1 MKRSILSLTMP
12 IIFGGLL
19 LFAFSC
25 KNDDEIINGCTD
37 PTSDNYD
44 PAATVD
50 DGSCVY
56 DQGSFDAADGIN
68 GGRLYDKFWADET
81 TFETPADPSVN
92 LGDITGFGDFYRCKQ
107 CHGWDQLGR
116 QGAYV
121 SRKSKTSRP
130 SVANG
135 IRGFVSTASNRE
147 LFDAIKGD
155 GGAAVDPARTADG
168 TNDALGG
175 NLHPDYGK
183 ILSDA
188 QIWDVVKFLKTEA
201 FDVTQIY
208 DFTVTGT
215 YPDGSIS
222 FSNWGRGG
230 NVANGL
236 AIYNQ
241 SCGFEVCHGA
251 DGTGPIL
258 AEGRTVGDFVRSKSN
273 EAHHKI
279 KYGQLGSPMLGISNA
294 TLGDM
299 KDLYTALSDTLAF
312 PN

>member
-1 MKRSILSLTMP
+1 ML
-12 IIFGGLL
+12 FGVLL
-19 LFAFSC
+19 VFAFSC
-25 KNDDEIINGCTD
+25 KNDDEAIVGCTD

-44 PAATVD
+44 ATATVD

-56 DQGSFDAADGIN
+56 DDASFNAADGIN
-68 GGRLYDKFWADET
+68 GGRLYDTFWAGET
-81 TFETPADPSVN
+81 TFESPADPSVKIE
-92 LGDITGFGDFYRCKQ
+92 DITDFSNFYRCKQ

-121 SRKSKTSRP
+121 GRTPKTSRP

-135 IRGFVSTASNRE
+135 IRGFVATSTNRE
-147 LFDAIKGD
+147 LFDALKND

-188 QIWDVVKFLKTEA
+188 EIWDLAKFLKTEA
-201 FDVTQIY
+201 FDVSQIY

-215 YPDGSIS
+215 YPTGSIS
-222 FSNWGRGG
+222 FSNWGKGG
-230 NVANGL
+230 TAANGL
-236 AIYNQ
+236 AMYNQ
-241 SCGFEVCHGA
+241 SCGFDVCHGT

-258 AEGRTVGDFVRSKSN
+258 AEGKTVGDFVRSKSN

-279 KYGQLGSPMLGISNA
+279 KYGQLGSPMLGVSDMTID
-294 TLGDM
+294 DM
-299 KDLYTALSDTLAF
+299 KDLYTALGDTLAF